1 MTALI
6 TLGLKE
12 KLFSIKDNRIIYN
25 IKNQKNYEFTD
36 NTPEELVR
44 AETLV
49 KLIEEYKYE
58 LENIEFEVTSQQGG
72 GNKFADIV
80 IYYPNS
86 NKAFLVLELKAD
98 STKDSKEKIRRQAR
112 SYAKSE
118 EIGAKYYAYR
128 VGKGE
133 IVLFKTNDD
142 KKTVDKFPIVYN
154 DEIIYTYFN
163 EPEKVEKSSKYQP
176 LIVSNPYEL
185 KRIFSLCHD
194 EIWNGGE
201 RNAQDAFD
209 EFSKMLFLKMYD
221 ELENIDDGEPYFFQ
235 TDTLESEESLKEK
248 IVLKY
253 DEALKKKKVNEEKE
267 ILTAINLNST
277 QIHFVVKELQQYSLI
292 DTDNDP
298 KGLAFETFIEHYMK
312 GEFGQFF
319 TPRNIVDFML
329 QISPINLDKKFN
341 YKSTVLDPCCGSGS
355 FLVHSMMNYKKK
367 YPKAKLR
374 NGMYQWQYFAN
385 HSIYGVELNDKISVT
400 AKINFA
406 LHDDGHDNIQC
417 SNGLNTDYKFSHL
430 KEGVDLLLTNPPFG
444 TAIKSKDYKDEE
456 IEKYYSEDMELKEF
470 RNYKG
475 FELTAKVFDKI
486 DVSRKKVK
494 KLDVWQN
501 SIASEMLFF
510 ELYYRVL
517 KVGGVAQVV
526 IPDGVLTNSSSQ
538 FFRDYLFEHFQI
550 MAVISLP
557 QFTFSHYGAGVK
569 SSIIV
574 LKKLSIEK
582 TKKIQ
587 EKKKEYLEECLDEA
601 EEGLLALEE
610 EKKEVSKTKPKTEEE
625 KQAKKEQSNM
635 INEKIKDYKDD
646 IYEKAQNRFKRNRKF
661 QYPIFM
667 AIAEHIGFDATG
679 RETNKNDLP
688 QIVEDYKVFYDEN
701 F

>member
-1 MTALI
+1 MNDLLK
-6 TLGLKE
+6 LGVRK
-12 KLFSIKDNRIIYN
+12 KLFKIKDERIMYN
-25 IKNQKNYEFTD
+25 IKQEKDYPFSEG
-36 NTPEELVR
+36 TPEEEVR

-49 KLIEEYKYE
+49 KLIEEYKYD
-58 LENIEFEVTSQQGG
+58 LKDIEFEVSAQQGG
-72 GNKFADIV
+72 GVKYADIV

-86 NKAFLVLELKAD
+86 NKAFLVIELKEENTNN
-98 STKDSKEKIRRQAR
+98 SKDKIKKQAR
-112 SYAKSE
+112 SYAKTQ
-118 EIGAKYYAYR
+118 EIDSKYYAYR
-128 VGKGE
+128 IGQRE
-133 IVLFKTNDD
+133 IILFRTSDD
-142 KKTVDKFPIVYN
+142 KSIDKFPIAYN
-154 DEIIYTYFN
+154 DEIIYSYFD
-163 EPEKVEKSSKYQP
+163 EPENVDKTSKYQP

-185 KRIFSLCHD
+185 KRIFSLCHN

-221 ELENIDDGEPYFFQ
+221 ELENITDKQPYFFQ
-235 TDTLESEESLKEK
+235 TDTLQT
-248 IVLKY
+248 
-253 DEALKKKKVNEEKE
+253 DEALKEIILSQYNKALKDKKVNEDKE
-267 ILTAINLNST
+267 ILTAISLNKY
-277 QIHFVVKELQQYSLI
+277 QIHFIVKELQQYSLI

-329 QISPINLDKKFN
+329 QISPINLDTNFN

-355 FLVHSMMNYKKK
+355 FLVHSIMNYKNR
-367 YPKAKLR
+367 YPKAKLK
-374 NGMYQWQYFAN
+374 NGMLQWQYFAN
-385 HSIYGVELNDKISVT
+385 NSIYGVELNDKISVT

-417 SNGLNTDYKFSHL
+417 SNGLNTDYKFPDL
-430 KEGVDLLLTNPPFG
+430 KEGIDLVLTNPPFG

-456 IEKYYSEDMELKEF
+456 REEYYANDNELKEF
-470 RNYKG
+470 RNYKK
-475 FELTAKVFDKI
+475 FELTSKVFDKI
-486 DVSRKKVK
+486 DILRNKVK

-517 KVGGVAQVV
+517 KVGGIAQVV

-569 SSIIV
+569 SSIII
-574 LKKLSIEK
+574 LKKISKEQ
-582 TKKIQ
+582 TKQIQ
-587 EKKKEYLEECLDEA
+587 DKKQEYLEEVYQELED
-601 EEGLLALEE
+601 GLIKLEQ
-610 EKKEVSKTKPKTEEE
+610 EKSFITKIKAK
-625 KQAKKEQSNM
+625 KQEKKEQSDM

-646 IYEKAQNRFKRNRKF
+646 IYEKAEAKFKKNKKF
-661 QYPIFM
+661 QYKIFM
-667 AIAEHIGFDATG
+667 AIAEDIGFDATG
-679 RETNKNDLP
+679 RETRKNDLP
-688 QIVEDYKVFYDEN
+688 QIVEDYKEFYHEN